1 MSLTKYLFFGT
12 APAYQEKCATF
23 MSNTAAK
30 RKLRSSYVTTVISIS
45 LVLFLLGIIGLLFL
59 NAHRLSNYVKENL
72 GFTVLVDD
80 NSREAEVQ
88 RLQKILNASP
98 YVREAAYVSK
108 DEAAAI
114 MQEEL
119 GEDFVDFLG
128 YNPLLSSIEVKVYAE
143 YANPDSMAVIENQV
157 LNFPQVQEVY
167 YQKNLLHAVNDNI
180 EKITIVLAG
189 FSILLLVIAIALIN
203 NTIRLSVYSRRFLIK
218 TMQLVGATRGF
229 IRKPFLA
236 TGILNGLAG
245 ATIAIL
251 LLSTLIYGM
260 NKELQGMIGFDNLFL
275 IGVLFGLV
283 ILLGMLIT
291 LISTFFAVNKYLRLK
306 ADDLYF

>member
-1 MSLTKYLFFGT
+1 
-12 APAYQEKCATF
+12 

-59 NAHRLSNYVKENL
+59 NTHRLSTYVKENL
-72 GFTVLVDD
+72 GFTVLVND

-88 RLQKILNASP
+88 RLQKILNASEF
-98 YVREAAYVSK
+98 VREANYVSK
-108 DEAAAI
+108 DEAAEI

-128 YNPLLSSIEVKVYAE
+128 YNPLLSSIEVKVFAE

-157 LNFPQVQEVY
+157 LNFPQVKEVY

-180 EKITIVLAG
+180 EKISLVLGG
-189 FSILLLVIAIALIN
+189 FTILLLVIAIALIN

-245 ATIAIL
+245 ATIAII
-251 LLSTLIYGM
+251 LLSLLIYGLS
-260 NKELQGMIGFDNLFL
+260 NELQGMIGFGNIALVGILFA
-275 IGVLFGLV
+275 IVVVLG
-283 ILLGMLIT
+283 ILIT
-291 LISTFFAVNKYLRLK
+291 FISTFLAVNKYLRLK
-306 ADDLYF
+306 ADDLYY

>member
-1 MSLTKYLFFGT
+1 
-12 APAYQEKCATF
+12 
-23 MSNTAAK
+23 MSNKAAK

-59 NAHRLSNYVKENL
+59 NAHRLSTYVKENL
-72 GFTVLVDD
+72 GFTVLVND

-108 DEAAAI
+108 ERAADI
-114 MQEEL
+114 LKDEL

-128 YNPLLSSIEVKVYAE
+128 YNPLLSSIEVKVFAE
-143 YANPDSMAVIENQV
+143 YANPDSMAVIETQV
-157 LNFPQVQEVY
+157 LNFPQVKEVY
-167 YQKNLLHAVNDNI
+167 YQKNLLHAVNENI
-180 EKITIVLAG
+180 EKISIVLGG
-189 FSILLLVIAIALIN
+189 FAVLLMVIAIALIN

-245 ATIAIL
+245 ATIAII
-251 LLSTLIYGM
+251 LLSGLIYGLNNEM
-260 NKELQGMIGFDNLFL
+260 EGMIGFDNMLL
-275 IGVLFGLV
+275 IGILFGIV
-283 ILLGMLIT
+283 IVLGILIT
-291 LISTFFAVNKYLRLK
+291 LVSTFFAVNKYLSLK
-306 ADDLYF
+306 ADDLYV

>member
-1 MSLTKYLFFGT
+1 
-12 APAYQEKCATF
+12 

-59 NAHRLSNYVKENL
+59 NAHRLSTYVKENL
-72 GFTVLVDD
+72 GFTILVND

-88 RLQKILNASP
+88 RLQKILNASEF
-98 YVREAAYVSK
+98 VREANYVSQE
-108 DEAAAI
+108 EAADI

-128 YNPLLSSIEVKVYAE
+128 YNPLLSSIEVKVFAE

-157 LNFPQVQEVY
+157 LNFPQVKEVY

-180 EKITIVLAG
+180 EKISLVLGG
-189 FSILLLVIAIALIN
+189 FAILLMVIAIALIN

-229 IRKPFLA
+229 IRKPFLV

-245 ATIAIL
+245 ATIAII
-251 LLSTLIYGM
+251 LLSLLIYGLS
-260 NKELQGMIGFDNLFL
+260 NELQGMIGFGNIVLVGILFA
-275 IGVLFGLV
+275 IVIVLG
-283 ILLGMLIT
+283 ILIT